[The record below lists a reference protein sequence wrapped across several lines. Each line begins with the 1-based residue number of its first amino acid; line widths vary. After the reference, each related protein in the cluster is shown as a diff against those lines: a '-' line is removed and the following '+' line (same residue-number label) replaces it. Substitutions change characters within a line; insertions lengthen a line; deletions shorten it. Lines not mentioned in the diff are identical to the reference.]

1 MVDLHTHLL
10 PGIDDGAAT
19 ATETYQLIESLR
31 KQSVTAAAC
40 TPHYN
45 PAEISLTEFL
55 ENRTRSLNSL
65 KEAKIRLLTGSEVAL
80 NEYLFHYPDLS
91 PLCIGTTRY
100 ILIELPFDRSF
111 KAEVFVWLERL
122 LNYYNVV
129 PIIAHI
135 EKYPAAKR
143 KRTIH
148 KLKKLGC
155 VIQMNASSIVQK
167 KTRKRALSL
176 VKNGFI
182 EVIASDCH
190 NLTKRPP
197 ELGAAYEILKL
208 QFGRDYV
215 QQLIR
220 NGEVILDDMPLNDK
234 REYLLE

>member
-19 ATETYQLIESLR
+19 VNETYQLIESLR

-45 PAEISLTEFL
+45 PAEISLAEFL

-80 NEYLFHYPDLS
+80 NEYLFHYTDLS
-91 PLCIGTTRY
+91 PLCIGPTRY

-111 KAEVFVWLERL
+111 KAEVYVWLERL

-143 KRTIH
+143 EKTIL

-155 VIQMNASSIVQK
+155 IIQMNASSLVQN

-176 VKNGFI
+176 VKKGFI
-182 EVIASDCH
+182 EIIASDCH
-190 NLTKRPP
+190 NMTIRPP
-197 ELGAAYEILKL
+197 ELGAAYEILKVH
-208 QFGRDYV
+208 FGMDYV
-215 QQLIR
+215 LQLIR
-220 NGEVILDDMPLNDK
+220 NGDFILEDIPLNDK
-234 REYLLE
+234 SEYLLE